1 MKQVAALDKFRIFKS
16 IFLGKPA
23 FYDIA
28 KCNSFGNKM
37 FKSRCMYED
46 IVSLFCVW
54 CVSGVGSA
62 SQLLDSSESKSQDR
76 LSLLKQKIA
85 DLLDTGPDNIDII
98 SVRDAADTP
107 GSVDVTYAA
116 HGSPY
121 YTPEKL
127 DALVWMNRRDVSS
140 HVTPCQISEI

>member
-1 MKQVAALDKFRIFKS
+1 
-16 IFLGKPA
+16 
-23 FYDIA
+23 
-28 KCNSFGNKM
+28 
-37 FKSRCMYED
+37 
-46 IVSLFCVW
+46 
-54 CVSGVGSA
+54 VSGVGSA

>member
-1 MKQVAALDKFRIFKS
+1 ML
-16 IFLGKPA
+16 
-23 FYDIA
+23 
-28 KCNSFGNKM
+28 
-37 FKSRCMYED
+37 
-46 IVSLFCVW
+46 
-54 CVSGVGSA
+54 GVGNA
-62 SQLLDSSESKSQDR
+62 TQLLDRTESRSQDR

-85 DLLDTGPDNIDII
+85 ELLDTDSNNVNII

-127 DALVWMNRRDVSS
+127 NTVVSMNREEVSCSSILCKLVWEAIL
-140 HVTPCQISEI
+140 H